1 MRMPLFVF
9 HSILLRAGRLPAI
22 GVAAALLICAWGC
35 SDKPALPSANATDQ
49 KKTLRE
55 QIEDLRGTGGT
66 VDVGVQK
73 LTTAT
78 ITADLSITGELRP
91 RKCVIVKPLM
101 DGRITF
107 LRKIKVGH
115 IVREDE
121 TIAKID
127 DRDIEDEIK
136 QQEREIEITSETIR
150 LDENELAQKEKDLEF
165 DRGMVKDGFLNEIE
179 LRRSELELRRAEI
192 SLRQNK
198 LRLEQARNKMDQAL
212 RRREKVLIKATMPGM
227 VVMASHLTDQSGSS
241 DLLNEEITA
250 IEGLLVGT
258 GTDLFGV
265 VSQGDYLAQCWVN
278 SKDKAKIRPGLKARL
293 SVVSHKAIEVAG
305 EVVQVAQ
312 LQDGKSRAYKV
323 WIRMD
328 NPDPSFTS
336 GLFVRA
342 NIELDHRETA
352 LVLPREYV
360 KERDGRSFIQVVRDG
375 KIQDVWV
382 ETGIRQGQDIEIM
395 SGAAAGDP
403 VVASNKVFL
412 AGQSAKAVEVSKA
425 E

>member
-1 MRMPLFVF
+1 
-9 HSILLRAGRLPAI
+9 LRARRLPAI
-22 GVAAALLICAWGC
+22 GLAAAFLICAAGC
-35 SDKPALPSANATDQ
+35 SDKPALPSANAKEQ

-66 VDVGVQK
+66 VDVGIQK

-78 ITADLSITGELRP
+78 ITADLSITGELVP

-107 LRKIKVGH
+107 LRKIKVGDM
-115 IVREDE
+115 VRENE

-136 QQEREIEITSETIR
+136 QEERDIEITSETIR

-179 LRRSELELRRAEI
+179 LRRSELELHRAEI
-192 SLRQNK
+192 SLRQNR
-198 LRLEQARNKMDQAL
+198 LRLEQAENKLTKAL
-212 RRREKVLIKATMPGM
+212 RQREKVPIKAPLEGM
-227 VVMASHLTDQSGSS
+227 VVLASHLTGQSGSS
-241 DLLNEEITA
+241 DLLKEEITA
-250 IEGLLVGT
+250 IEGMLVGT
-258 GTDLFGV
+258 GSELFGIM
-265 VSQGDYLAQCWVN
+265 SQGDYLAQCMVN

-293 SVVSHKAIEVAG
+293 SVVSHKAIDAMG
-305 EVVQVAQ
+305 EVIQVAQ
-312 LQDGKSRAYKV
+312 LQDMKSHAYKV
-323 WIRMD
+323 WIRID

-360 KERDGRSFIQVVRDG
+360 KERDGRSFIQVVQDG

-412 AGQSAKAVEVSKA
+412 AGQSAKAVEVSK
-425 E
+425 EE

>member
-1 MRMPLFVF
+1 MPLFVF
-9 HSILLRAGRLPAI
+9 HSILLRARRFLAI
-22 GVAAALLICAWGC
+22 GGAAALLICATGC
-35 SDKPALPSANATDQ
+35 SDKPALPSANAKEQ

-78 ITADLSITGELRP
+78 ITADLSITGELVP

-107 LRKIKVGH
+107 LRKIKVGD
-115 IVREDE
+115 IVRENE

-136 QQEREIEITSETIR
+136 QEERDIDITSETIR

-179 LRRSELELRRAEI
+179 LRRSELELHRAEI
-192 SLRQNK
+192 SLRQNR
-198 LRLEQARNKMDQAL
+198 LRLEQAENKLTKAL
-212 RRREKVLIKATMPGM
+212 RQREKVPIKAPLEGM
-227 VVMASHLTDQSGSS
+227 VVLASHLTGQSGSS
-241 DLLNEEITA
+241 DLLKEEITA
-250 IEGLLVGT
+250 IEGTLVGT
-258 GTDLFGV
+258 GSELFGI
-265 VSQGDYLAQCWVN
+265 VSQGDYLAQCMVN

-293 SVVSHKAIEVAG
+293 SVVSHKAIDAMG
-305 EVVQVAQ
+305 EVTQVAQ
-312 LQDGKSRAYKV
+312 LQDMKSHAYKV
-323 WIRMD
+323 WIRID

-352 LVLPREYV
+352 LVLPRQYV

-412 AGQSAKAVEVSKA
+412 AGQSAKAVEVSK
-425 E
+425 EE

>member
-1 MRMPLFVF
+1 
-9 HSILLRAGRLPAI
+9 LRARRFLAI
-22 GVAAALLICAWGC
+22 GGAAALLICATGC
-35 SDKPALPSANATDQ
+35 SDKPALPSANAKEQ

-78 ITADLSITGELRP
+78 ITADLSITGELVP

-107 LRKIKVGH
+107 LRKIKVGD
-115 IVREDE
+115 IVRENE

-136 QQEREIEITSETIR
+136 QEERDIDITSETIR

-179 LRRSELELRRAEI
+179 LRRSELELHRAEI
-192 SLRQNK
+192 SLRQNR
-198 LRLEQARNKMDQAL
+198 LRLEQAENKLTKAL
-212 RRREKVLIKATMPGM
+212 RQREKVPIKAPLEGM
-227 VVMASHLTDQSGSS
+227 VVLASHLTGQSGSS
-241 DLLNEEITA
+241 DLLKEEITA
-250 IEGLLVGT
+250 IEGTLVGT
-258 GTDLFGV
+258 GSELFGI
-265 VSQGDYLAQCWVN
+265 VSQGDYLAQCMVN

-293 SVVSHKAIEVAG
+293 SVVSHKAIDAMG
-305 EVVQVAQ
+305 EVTQVAQ
-312 LQDGKSRAYKV
+312 LQDMKSHAYKV
-323 WIRMD
+323 WIRID

-352 LVLPREYV
+352 LVLPRQYV

-412 AGQSAKAVEVSKA
+412 AGQSAKAVEVSK
-425 E
+425 EE